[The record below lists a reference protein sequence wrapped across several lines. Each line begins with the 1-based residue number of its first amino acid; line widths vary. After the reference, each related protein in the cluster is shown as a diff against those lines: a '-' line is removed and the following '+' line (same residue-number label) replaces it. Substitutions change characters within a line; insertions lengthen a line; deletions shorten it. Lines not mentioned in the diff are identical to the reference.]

1 MGWNHRV
8 IVTEE
13 KDPSGES
20 YPYFRVHEVYYDEN
34 GVPDGYTA
42 NPISISGED
51 MESLNWTVDRIKESL
66 PKPPLWGGERFPME
80 FNQSEPK

>member
-1 MGWNHRV
+1 MTPKRDHHRV
-8 IVTEE
+8 VKTIQPNGDVIF
-13 KDPSGES
+13 GI
-20 YPYFRVHEVYYDEN
+20 HEVYYDEN

-66 PKPPLWGGERFPME
+66 SKAPLWGGERFPME
-80 FNQSEPK
+80 FDQSDPK